1 MSHNLV
7 CLIARKI
14 ISIKGLIIF
23 VRKSGGK
30 KLWLQQ
36 EILMVTLKVTQKTMS
51 TSIEVMIMKLGITEG
66 EDSGVLCSYAC
77 GRREYTLREEGK
89 SHNHL

>member
-1 MSHNLV
+1 
-7 CLIARKI
+7 
-14 ISIKGLIIF
+14 
-23 VRKSGGK
+23 
-30 KLWLQQ
+30 
-36 EILMVTLKVTQKTMS
+36 MVPLKVTQKTTS

-66 EDSGVLCSYAC
+66 EDSGVLCSYTC